1 MKSLSVK
8 KVFLTFAM
16 LAALFAFVTITACAE
31 DYGNFSYTT
40 VEPEE
45 GEDFEAYNEIVGY
58 KVSDES
64 MDTVVVIP
72 SEIEDVPV
80 TKICASAFSWKET
93 LTEIIIPDTVT
104 IIENA
109 AFYNCPDLKV
119 VVIPDSVTYIGES
132 AFQNCSS
139 LEYVLLGNGLVEIGD
154 IAFKDC
160 ASLAYLDLGD
170 SVKIVGDGAFFGCEA
185 LKNVYIPAS
194 VEQIGSFAFGFV
206 QNENV
211 ERVVDGFAFFT
222 DANDA
227 LYAYNNR
234 YSAVDPEASDS
245 ASVTAFPIKSGVKPC
260 GDDSHSVSF
269 ATIRPAT
276 DSYEGL
282 DAAACSACHKIVT
295 RPNTDVAKVETG
307 ASEWTTLILSVI
319 AIIVLVILAV
329 LYIKKS
335 KKRRA
340 EAIAAYQ
347 AGQPVPG
354 QAERD
359 QLEAKA
365 AAKYAKKR
373 EKQLSKLKSYGI
385 VDDNL
390 MPIKEEPAPEKK
402 DKKPAKKKK

>member
-8 KVFLTFAM
+8 KVFLALAV
-16 LAALFAFVTITACAE
+16 LAALFAFVTVTACAE

-40 VEPEE
+40 VEPGD
-45 GEDFEAYNEIVGY
+45 GEDFEPYIEIVSY

-64 MDTVVVIP
+64 TDTVVVIP

-104 IIENA
+104 VIENA

-139 LEYVLLGNGLVEIGD
+139 LEYVLLGNGLTEIGD

-160 ASLAYLDLGD
+160 SSLAYLDLGD
-170 SVKIVGDGAFFGCEA
+170 SVKIVGDGAFFGCES

-194 VEQIGSFAFGFV
+194 VEEIGSFAFGFI
-206 QNENV
+206 QNGNV

-234 YSAVDPEASDS
+234 YSAVDPEVSGATSFT
-245 ASVTAFPIKSGVKPC
+245 VFPITSGVKVC

-276 DSYEGL
+276 DTYEGL
-282 DAAACSACHKIVT
+282 DAAACSVCHKIVT
-295 RPNTDVAKVETG
+295 RPNTDIANTNSG

-347 AGQPVPG
+347 AGKPVPG
-354 QAERD
+354 QEERD
-359 QLEAKA
+359 QLEAKV
-365 AAKYAKKR
+365 AAKYEKKR
-373 EKQLSKLKSYGI
+373 EKQLAKLKSYGVI
-385 VDDNL
+385 GDDLTSTKDDADKAKDN
-390 MPIKEEPAPEKK
+390 KK
-402 DKKPAKKKK
+402 TAKKK

>member
-1 MKSLSVK
+1 MKSLSLK
-8 KVFLTFAM
+8 KVFLTFAV

-64 MDTVVVIP
+64 TDTVVVIP
-72 SEIEDVPV
+72 SEIEDIPV
-80 TKICASAFSWKET
+80 TKICASAFNSKET

-104 IIENA
+104 AIENA

-160 ASLAYLDLGD
+160 SSLAYLDLGD
-170 SVKIVGDGAFFGCEA
+170 SVKIVGDGAFFGCES
-185 LKNVYIPAS
+185 LKSVYVPAS
-194 VEQIGSFAFGFV
+194 VEEIGSFAFGFV

-211 ERVVDGFAFFT
+211 EKVVDGFAFFT
-222 DANDA
+222 DANEA
-227 LYAYNNR
+227 LYAYNIR
-234 YSAVDPEASDS
+234 YSAVDPEVSD
-245 ASVTAFPIKSGVKPC
+245 ATSVTAFPIKSGVKAC

-282 DAAACSACHKIVT
+282 DAAACSTCHKIVT
-295 RPNTDVAKVETG
+295 RPNTDIARVETG
-307 ASEWTTLILSVI
+307 ASEWTTLIISVI
-319 AIIVLVILAV
+319 AIIVLVILTV
-329 LYIKKS
+329 LYVKKS

-347 AGQPVPG
+347 AGAPVPG
-354 QAERD
+354 QEERD

-365 AAKYAKKR
+365 AAKYEKKR
-373 EKQLSKLKSYGI
+373 EEQLAKLKNYGVI
-385 VDDNL
+385 GDDL
-390 MPIKEEPAPEKK
+390 MPIKDDTAQAKDSKK
-402 DKKPAKKKK
+402 AAKKK

>member
-8 KVFLTFAM
+8 KVFLTLAV

-58 KVSDES
+58 KVSDEAT
-64 MDTVVVIP
+64 DTVVVIP

-93 LTEIIIPDTVT
+93 LTEIVIPDTVT
-104 IIENA
+104 VIENA

-160 ASLAYLDLGD
+160 SSLAYLNLGD
-170 SVKIVGDGAFFGCEA
+170 SVKIVGDGAFFGCES
-185 LKNVYIPAS
+185 LRNVYIPAS
-194 VEQIGSFAFGFV
+194 VEEIGSFAFGFV

-222 DANDA
+222 DANEA

-234 YSAVDPEASDS
+234 YSAVDPEASDA
-245 ASVTAFPIKSGVKPC
+245 ASFTVFPITSGVKVC

-276 DSYEGL
+276 DAYEGL
-282 DAAACSACHKIVT
+282 DAAACSVCHKIVT
-295 RPNTDVAKVETG
+295 RPNTDVAKAETG

-319 AIIVLVILAV
+319 AIIVLVILTV
-329 LYIKKS
+329 LYVKKS

-347 AGQPVPG
+347 AGKPIPG
-354 QAERD
+354 QEERA

-365 AAKYAKKR
+365 AAKYEKKR
-373 EKQLSKLKSYGI
+373 EKQLAKLKNYGVI
-385 VDDNL
+385 GDDL
-390 MPIKEEPAPEKK
+390 MPIKDDADTAKDNKK
-402 DKKPAKKKK
+402 TAKKK